1 MRLKE
6 RLKLN
11 FKNYDCREEYNK
23 AMIDIEI
30 EDYNNTNLYNKL
42 YSKLLDLQCS
52 RNIIYTGDR
61 KNIQEM
67 EKFIENYNK

>member
-6 RLKLN
+6 RLKYN
-11 FKNYDCREEYNK
+11 FKNYNKREKYN
-23 AMIDIEI
+23 MSMLEI
-30 EDYNNTNLYNKL
+30 ELDDYSNTNLYNKL
-42 YSKLLDLQCS
+42 YSSLIDLQCS

>member
-6 RLKLN
+6 RLKYN
-11 FKNYDCREEYNK
+11 FKNYNKREKYNLS
-23 AMIDIEI
+23 MLEI
-30 EDYNNTNLYNKL
+30 ELDDYSNTNLYNKL

-61 KNIQEM
+61 KNVQEM